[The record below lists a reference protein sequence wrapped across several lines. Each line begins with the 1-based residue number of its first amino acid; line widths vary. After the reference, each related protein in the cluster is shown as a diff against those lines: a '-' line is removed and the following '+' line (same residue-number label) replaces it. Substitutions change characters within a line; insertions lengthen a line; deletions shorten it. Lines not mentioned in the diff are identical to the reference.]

1 MPMPTIPS
9 AATIRSR
16 IISDIEGALGQT
28 TPFLPKSW
36 NKAIAG
42 AITGVVIL
50 LYNATLWVYK
60 QIFPETADYQS
71 LVLLGKL
78 VGISPRNAVKA
89 VIVAR
94 VFGTDGENVITGTT
108 YFKSVTGSVYQVTTG
123 GTIAGGYFD
132 CTLTALTAGDAG
144 NIADGEALSII
155 TPDPVLTGSATVQ
168 STTTEGDDQESEE
181 QFRARVISRYKKRIT
196 GGSTADYELWGL
208 EAPHFIWVSPVAG
221 DVPGS
226 VWVFGEV
233 DNQVDGIPDA
243 GQLATLLQYIEI
255 DPETGLQSRRPIG
268 DEVTCFPI
276 SRKVFDFTIN
286 IQDATTQTK
295 ADIEQAL
302 SDYLLS
308 LSPYNEGVSLERL
321 DAVTDTGANG
331 AANDIAREANST
343 ILQLVMR
350 ESSTGGI
357 VNSYTLY
364 GGEKAKLGTV
374 TWVDVV

>member
-16 IISDIEGALGQT
+16 IISDLEGALGQI

-78 VGISPRNAVKA
+78 VGISPRNAVRA
-89 VIVAR
+89 VITAR
-94 VFGTDGENVITGTT
+94 VFGTNGENVLTGTT
-108 YFKSVTGSVYQVTTG
+108 YFKSATGSVYQVTTG

-132 CTLTALTAGDAG
+132 CTLTAITAGEAG
-144 NIADGEALSII
+144 NIADGETLAII
-155 TPDPVLTGSATVQ
+155 TPDPVLTGSATVIA
-168 STTTEGDDQESEE
+168 TITEGDDAEGEE

-196 GGSTADYELWGL
+196 GGSPADYELWGL

-226 VWVFGEV
+226 VWVYGEV

-243 GQLATLLQYIEI
+243 GQLATLLQYIEV
-255 DPETGLQSRRPIG
+255 DPETGLQARRPIG

-276 SRKVFDFTIN
+276 SRKLFDFTIN

-295 ADIEQAL
+295 ADIEEAL

-331 AANDIAREANST
+331 AANDIAREANAT
-343 ILQLVMR
+343 ILQLTMR
-350 ESSTGGI
+350 EASTSGI
-357 VNSYTLY
+357 VNSYILY

-374 TWVDVV
+374 TWIDVV

>member
-1 MPMPTIPS
+1 
-9 AATIRSR
+9 
-16 IISDIEGALGQT
+16 
-28 TPFLPKSW
+28 
-36 NKAIAG
+36 
-42 AITGVVIL
+42 
-50 LYNATLWVYK
+50 
-60 QIFPETADYQS
+60 
-71 LVLLGKL
+71 
-78 VGISPRNAVKA
+78 
-89 VIVAR
+89 
-94 VFGTDGENVITGTT
+94 
-108 YFKSVTGSVYQVTTG
+108 
-123 GTIAGGYFD
+123 
-132 CTLTALTAGDAG
+132 
-144 NIADGEALSII
+144 
-155 TPDPVLTGSATVQ
+155 VQ

-196 GGSTADYELWGL
+196 GGSPADYELWGL

-276 SRKVFDFTIN
+276 SRKMFDFTIN

-331 AANDIAREANST
+331 AANDVAREANAT
-343 ILQLVMR
+343 ILQLTMR
-350 ESSTGGI
+350 ESSTSGI
-357 VNSYTLY
+357 VNSYILY